1 MDRKQSVGEGDMK
14 KVILLFIGFGVLGF
28 AVGVRADMPIH
39 PSALAPEILA
49 RTSLLGR
56 SELRNFS
63 LGQGRETYARARA
76 LDSTGFAPDAENL
89 DALIR
94 LLRYWRGSDP
104 ALLGSRSLT
113 IQNAPYPDALL
124 AARLPTLWEGLWA
137 ETYAAERTR
146 IVENTPL
153 ELIFDGLLDGYISGT
168 LPPDLAS
175 QAGAIGKCL
184 AKRAVAA
191 RSESCPLD
199 PSDATRKVSSVKL
212 AWLKLEC
219 GMLNFTKGCKVRQA
233 LYDATKADLIEAR
246 KSNPALRAMIEAEF
260 EKQFPVQFRES
271 FLATMNEKRGAIGTL
286 ISSKFDRA
294 SVDAFWGSDARLVEP
309 EERTSDAV
317 TLRSFAR
324 GLENE
329 ITTAALL
336 QKDPDPTR
344 RGVAASLFYAAA
356 NRLLALSGG
365 TKVVWLSEYKSFQP
379 DPAVPFDPALP
390 ARAPVLSQVSFGGWG
405 VGMLAGKPGFSAWDW
420 AGYDPLAE
428 DGVESRIRLF
438 PDRWRLGAHGQGT
451 FVGDPQD
458 MTENLGDI
466 ADLLS
471 ALDVFLNETHPER
484 GAFARFFGPE
494 SQAADLLEPG
504 KPLIFPLEGR
514 TLAVGVIA
522 AALKNVIAPKYGHLI
537 VKEQGSPDFGLG
549 IELVEKTDLVH
560 GRRPDLPTSS
570 SAVAR
575 VLLAA
580 GALRET
586 LRDDPDVPAEL
597 RDLLPRLDEI
607 QQIGSIYLGAKAQ
620 LSDGGFTRSL
630 GTNSIGDRVAV
641 DTLESLQAL
650 SAAWNKSELLLILV
664 RIHQGWLH
672 LENRW
677 SEIEPL
683 VVAGV
688 PLRELKDRGILT
700 SELWEWLRLWRITQP
715 KIRSKLGPGFS
726 PSIPWDQWEIRM
738 QALEQNLRSV
748 WNPSKT
754 SIL

>member
-1 MDRKQSVGEGDMK
+1 MK
-14 KVILLFIGFGVLGF
+14 KLISSVTGFVLLAATSSVH
-28 AVGVRADMPIH
+28 ADMAIH

-63 LGQGRETYARARA
+63 LGQGRETYARVRE
-76 LDSTGFAPDAENL
+76 LESTGFAPDSESL

-94 LLRYWRGSDP
+94 LVRYWRGSDP
-104 ALLGSRSLT
+104 ALFGTRSLT

-137 ETYAAERTR
+137 ENYAAERAK

-153 ELIFDGLLDGYISGT
+153 ELIFDGLLEGYIGGT

-175 QAGAIGKCL
+175 KAGAIGMCL

-191 RSESCPLD
+191 RSESCELD
-199 PSDATRKVSSVKL
+199 PSDATRKVSSARL

-219 GMLNFTKGCKVRQA
+219 GMLNFSKPCNVRKD
-233 LYDATKADLIEAR
+233 LYDAIKADLIEAR

-260 EKQFPVQFRES
+260 ERQFPGRFRES
-271 FLATMNEKRGAIGTL
+271 FLATMNEKRGAIGSL
-286 ISSKFDRA
+286 ISAKFEGA
-294 SVDAFWGSDARLVEP
+294 SVDGFWGTDARLVEP

-336 QKDPDPTR
+336 QKDPDPLR
-344 RGVAASLFYAAA
+344 RGVAAPLFYAAA
-356 NRLLALSGG
+356 NRLLALTGG
-365 TKVVWLSEYKSFQP
+365 NKVVWLPEYKSFQP
-379 DPAVPFDPALP
+379 DPAVPFDPAQP
-390 ARAPVLSQVSFGGWG
+390 ARAPVFAQVAFGGWG
-405 VGMLAGKPGFSAWDW
+405 VGMLSGKPGFSAWDW
-420 AGYDPLAE
+420 AGYDPLAT

-438 PDRWRLGAHGQGT
+438 PDRWRLGPHGQGT
-451 FVGDPQD
+451 FAGDPQD
-458 MTENLGDI
+458 ITENLGDV

-471 ALDVFLNETHPER
+471 ALNVFLIETHPER

-522 AALKNVIAPKYGHLI
+522 AALKNVIAPKYGHLV

-560 GRRPDLPTSS
+560 GRRPDLPTGT

-575 VLLAA
+575 TLLAA
-580 GALRET
+580 GTLRET

-597 RDLLPRLDEI
+597 RELLPRLDEI

-620 LSDGGFTRSL
+620 LSDGGFTRNL
-630 GTNSIGDRVAV
+630 GTNSIGDRVPV
-641 DTLESLQAL
+641 DTLEALQAL

-700 SELWEWLRLWRITQP
+700 SELWEWLRLWRITQS
-715 KIRSKLGPGFS
+715 KLRSKLGPGFA
-726 PSIPWDQWEIRM
+726 PAIPWGQWEIRM
-738 QALEQNLRSV
+738 QALERNLRSV
-748 WNPSKT
+748 WDPSRT